1 MRLPTFHDIQGYDQ
15 VHGTNW
21 IGTIRSVCEQH
32 ATPGQSP
39 GVFLQ
44 FRTDWVSEGLR
55 YAVLQTLRYVG
66 YGYETA
72 LIFKDIGNVVGR
84 LLEAVDSER

>member
-1 MRLPTFHDIQGYDQ
+1 MRLPTFHDIQGYNQ

-21 IGTIRSVCEQH
+21 IGTIRTVCERH
-32 ATPGQSP
+32 ATPGQVL
-39 GVFLQ
+39 GVFPQ

-55 YAVLQTLRYVG
+55 HAVLQTLRYVG

-72 LIFKDIGNVVGR
+72 LIFKDIGDVVGR
-84 LLEAVDSER
+84 LLESIDSER

>member
-1 MRLPTFHDIQGYDQ
+1 MRTPTFHDIKGYDES
-15 VHGTNW
+15 HGTNW
-21 IGTIRSVCEQH
+21 LGIMQDTCKRH
-32 ATPGQSP
+32 AAPNQAL

-44 FRTDWVSEGLR
+44 FRTDWITGGLR

-72 LIFKDIGNVVGR
+72 LVFKDIGNVVGR
-84 LLEAVDSER
+84 MLAAIESGR